1 MTPTPLLRSAL
12 SLALVAG
19 PAAATA
25 QFNTIARESFDYPG
39 GTPLDLASGDLGWL
53 QPWMAD
59 CCGGGS
65 SAGTITSPG
74 FDGVGNKATL
84 NVNNEGAFRLPHVGT
99 YSDSVA
105 PNLVYGED
113 NTTIWVSFTSQR
125 TLGSDSRYGGLS
137 LTTQYVG
144 ESLFLG
150 APLDTNQWGVVGA
163 TVSGSS
169 VDVPTRLV
177 YRIDYM
183 AGDERLRM
191 WVNPAVPH
199 PATAPNIDVIV
210 PDHTWNE
217 IRLQAGEGTINNSW
231 EFDNLLLEVQGAD
244 PNLYVDVSSISV
256 AAGGTQTMTH
266 ALGNQHTGSLY
277 IVLGSLSGTSPGT
290 PFGTATI
297 PLNSDPYLTFTAN
310 FVNTSFLTNSFGNLD
325 AIGWTETQFILPPNL
340 SPNLVGL
347 SAHHVLCEVQLF
359 PIIDLPLIFTPAQV
373 DLVP

>member
-1 MTPTPLLRSAL
+1 MRPPSR
-12 SLALVAG
+12 
-19 PAAATA
+19 
-25 QFNTIARESFDYPG
+25 FN
-39 GTPLDLASGDLGWL
+39 AS
-53 QPWMAD
+53 
-59 CCGGGS
+59 
-65 SAGTITSPG
+65 
-74 FDGVGNKATL
+74 
-84 NVNNEGAFRLPHVGT
+84 
-99 YSDSVA
+99 
-105 PNLVYGED
+105 
-113 NTTIWVSFTSQR
+113 
-125 TLGSDSRYGGLS
+125 
-137 LTTQYVG
+137 
-144 ESLFLG
+144 
-150 APLDTNQWGVVGA
+150 
-163 TVSGSS
+163 VSGSS

-231 EFDNLLLEVQGAD
+231 EVDNLLLEVQGAD

-310 FVNTSFLTNSFGNLD
+310 FVNNNTTPEAILERYELKAGSIERVAGVECQILVLKPRD
-325 AIGWTETQFILPPNL
+325 ALALLIAAT
-340 SPNLVGL
+340 
-347 SAHHVLCEVQLF
+347 
-359 PIIDLPLIFTPAQV
+359 LIFWNVRKGASQESNTSEIGREPIASTQRETSNE
-373 DLVP
+373 PNT